1 MKFDAVLIAGPTASG
16 KSAAAL
22 MLAEELGGVIVNADS
37 MQVYRELRILTA
49 RPSDPDMARVPHALY
64 GHVSV
69 NERYSAGRYQREAA
83 QAFADAR
90 KTGRIPIFTGGTG
103 LYFGALTE
111 GLAEI
116 PPIPSHIREAAREK
130 LTRDGVET
138 FRAALAMRDAKSAAQ
153 ILPTDTQRLLR
164 AYEVFEATG
173 RTLSDWQKESAT
185 PVLDGMNLARFVL
198 DPPRALLHERIA
210 LRFGKMMEEGALDEA
225 QSVRGLNPSLPAAK
239 ILGLRELWALA
250 DGAMTREQASDRIV
264 IATRQYAKRQLTW
277 FRNRMADWHWIA
289 ETDLRNIIAEINAH
303 TQ

>member
-1 MKFDAVLIAGPTASG
+1 TASG

-22 MLAEELGGVIVNADS
+22 SLAEEIGGVIVNADS

-49 RPSDPDMARVPHALY
+49 RPSDADMARVPHALY
-64 GHVSV
+64 GHMSV
-69 NERYSAGRYQREAA
+69 QERYSAGRYQRDVSDALNVAREA
-83 QAFADAR
+83 
-90 KTGRIPIFTGGTG
+90 GCIPIFTGGTG

-116 PPIPSHIREAAREK
+116 PPIPSDVREAAREK
-130 LTRDGVET
+130 FVRDGADT
-138 FRAALAMRDAKSAAQ
+138 FYEALALRDAKSAAQ

-173 RTLSDWQKESAT
+173 RTLSDWQRDST
-185 PVLDGMNLARFVL
+185 MPVLDGMRLARFVL

-210 LRFGKMMEEGALDEA
+210 VRFARMMEQGAPDEA
-225 QSVRGLNPSLPAAK
+225 QSIRGLNPSLPAAK
-239 ILGLRELWALA
+239 ILGLRELGALA
-250 DGAMTREQASDRIV
+250 DGEITEEQAVDRAV

-277 FRNRMADWHWIA
+277 FRNRMADWHWIKEA
-289 ETDLRNIIAEINAH
+289 ELGNIIAEISAG